1 MRANSSTSD
10 CTDEASRVEIRSTPV
25 EARLDAM
32 ASPLEMN
39 SSVMVVRIDS
49 ADTYHVTAA
58 RGTRTSTRK
67 TTILT
72 RSRRRSRGGSD
83 GHSICCCPSGD
94 AFWRAMRISCG
105 SGADG
110 RGPIGDGDPVVALHP
125 GEIDAVE
132 PLVTLRPEAERRPD
146 AKVEAVEGLERL
158 AQARAGGI
166 GSRPTQRLDD
176 HLGIHEA
183 FEADEAVAL
192 GQVAAIAQRLRQRGV
207 VLVDEGAVLG
217 HSRQREIVV
226 ARHHL
231 GIDERARVVATR
243 SSTRLDEEGKH
254 GVGAHE
260 GEVGDGHRPTPVPCR
275 AHEGATSLIGPR
287 AQDDVAARLAQH
299 GDGGSHV
306 LLELRSPDVGR
317 FPGDPGPSRGEGA
330 LGGVGPAPP
339 VGVDLIED
347 PELARAEPPE
357 AFYER
362 GDLL

>member
-10 CTDEASRVEIRSTPV
+10 CTEEASRVEIRSTPV

-39 SSVMVVRIDS
+39 SSVMVVRSDR

-83 GHSICCCPSGD
+83 GPSICCCLSGD

-146 AKVEAVEGLERL
+146 AEVEAVEGLERL
-158 AQARAGGI
+158 AQAGPGGI
-166 GSRPTQRLDD
+166 GSCPTQCLDD
-176 HLGIHEA
+176 HLGVHEA

-192 GQVAAIAQRLRQRGV
+192 GQIAAVARRLRRRVGV
-207 VLVDEGAVLG
+207 LAAEGAG
-217 HSRQREIVV
+217 PSGSRERDVV
-226 ARHHL
+226 EARHHL
-231 GIDERARVVATR
+231 GIEGSARVVAPRR
-243 SSTRLDEEGKH
+243 SARLDEEGKH

-260 GEVGDGHRPTPVPCR
+260 GEVGDGHRPTPVACR
-275 AHEGATSLIGPR
+275 AHEGS
-287 AQDDVAARLAQH
+287 
-299 GDGGSHV
+299 
-306 LLELRSPDVGR
+306 
-317 FPGDPGPSRGEGA
+317 
-330 LGGVGPAPP
+330 
-339 VGVDLIED
+339 
-347 PELARAEPPE
+347 
-357 AFYER
+357 
-362 GDLL
+362 

>member
-10 CTDEASRVEIRSTPV
+10 CTEEASRVEIRST
-25 EARLDAM
+25 
-32 ASPLEMN
+32 PLEMN
-39 SSVMVVRIDS
+39 SSVMVVRIDR

-58 RGTRTSTRK
+58 RGTRTSTRN
-67 TTILT
+67 TTILR
-72 RSRRRSRGGSD
+72 RSRRRSRGGCD
-83 GHSICCCPSGD
+83 GPSICCCPLGD

-146 AKVEAVEGLERL
+146 AEVEVVEGLERL
-158 AQARAGGI
+158 AQAGPGGI

-176 HLGIHEA
+176 HLGVHEA

-192 GQVAAIAQRLRQRGV
+192 RQVAAIAQRLRQRGV

-243 SSTRLDEEGKH
+243 RSARLDEEG
-254 GVGAHE
+254 
-260 GEVGDGHRPTPVPCR
+260 
-275 AHEGATSLIGPR
+275 
-287 AQDDVAARLAQH
+287 
-299 GDGGSHV
+299 
-306 LLELRSPDVGR
+306 
-317 FPGDPGPSRGEGA
+317 
-330 LGGVGPAPP
+330 
-339 VGVDLIED
+339 
-347 PELARAEPPE
+347 
-357 AFYER
+357 
-362 GDLL
+362 